1 MQFEVA
7 THRMAN
13 EFNSPIALDHLEYTL
28 ARRTTPAW
36 APQLNAQRQTEVLIR
51 RDGEHLAVFSDRW
64 RMQGVQ
70 REFPGIVLES
80 LTIADPIAGSVTGLT
95 S

>member
-13 EFNSPIALDHLEYTL
+13 EFNSPISLDHLEYSL

-36 APQLNAQRQTEVLIR
+36 APQLNAQRQAEVLIR

-70 REFPGIVLES
+70 REFPGMVLES
-80 LTIADPIAGSVTGLT
+80 LTIAASLTDPVAGSTG
-95 S
+95 